1 MDHATHHHIAQALD
15 FLEVTSARPPARLST
30 EELITALSDLAAIA
44 GLLGQLAAQTRQH
57 LAAWAT
63 VGAHL
68 QQAEHHAEN
77 LSRSL
82 KYACGTF
89 AFATSPPAAA

>member
-1 MDHATHHHIAQALD
+1 MDHATHQHIAQALD
-15 FLEVTSARPPARLST
+15 FLEVTSAQPPARLSAD
-30 EELITALSDLAAIA
+30 ELVIALSEVAAIA
-44 GLLGQLAAQTRQH
+44 GLLGQLAAQTRQQ

-68 QQAEHHAEN
+68 QQAEQHAEN

-89 AFATSPPAAA
+89 AFATSPPTAA